1 MSGESAMEQVLKCL
15 KAIGDENR
23 VRMLML
29 LLGRELSVCELMAIL
44 RVSQPL
50 VSRHL
55 SILKEAGLVKTRRDG
70 KLHFYSVTEEALSG
84 GKMGFISLL
93 TDALKDDKTAA
104 HDRLRLRKY
113 VEYQKKNKDKSVES
127 LLRFSRQ
134 EVTA

>member
-113 VEYQKKNKDKSVES
+113 VEYQKKNKDRGVES